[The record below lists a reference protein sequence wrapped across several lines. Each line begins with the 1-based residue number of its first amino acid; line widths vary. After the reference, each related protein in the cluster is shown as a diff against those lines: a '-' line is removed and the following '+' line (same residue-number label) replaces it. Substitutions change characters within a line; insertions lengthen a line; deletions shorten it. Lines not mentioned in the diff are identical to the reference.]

1 YDDLIKYDYDLNSII
16 DLFKNKPLD
25 FNPGERYIYSN
36 SGYVLLA
43 FIIERISGMQYG
55 TFLQKEIFNPL
66 GLLNTG
72 VDNNSEIIE
81 NRARGYMFNSSGS
94 LSNAD
99 YVNMSIK
106 IGGGSLFSTSEDLN
120 TFIQSLLSKDLLVN
134 TLNELPNFNEREG
147 EPVFVASGRV
157 QGFCHQITH
166 RLNSN
171 NTIMVLGNH
180 YSNLALPISD
190 DIYRIYSGKRYDI
203 PQNYLAQEIEIP
215 IEELKGYEGF
225 YDFGF
230 GPVRK
235 LQIKGKSLTYGAK
248 DQESSDKLIPIGENR
263 FFYIQ
268 YWVILEFRNKSDG
281 EYKTLD
287 WVMGKSRYPA
297 ERLKN

>member
-1 YDDLIKYDYDLNSII
+1 EQSS
-16 DLFKNKPLD
+16 
-25 FNPGERYIYSN
+25 YSN

-43 FIIERISGMQYG
+43 FIIEKVSGMKYG
-55 TFLQKEIFNPL
+55 TFLKKEILTPL
-66 GLLNTG
+66 GMDNTG
-72 VDNNSEIIE
+72 IDRNNEILE
-81 NRARGYMFNSSGS
+81 NRAMGYMFNNSGS

-106 IGGGSLFSTSEDLN
+106 IGGGSMYSSSKDLN
-120 TFIQSLLSKDLLVN
+120 TFIHSLLNKDLIEN
-134 TLNELPNFNEREG
+134 TLNELPNFDENEG
-147 EPVFVASGRV
+147 EPIFVASGRV

-166 RLNSN
+166 RLNSK

-190 DIYRIYSGKRYDI
+190 DIYRIYSSKHYDI

-215 IEELKGYEGF
+215 IEELKVYEGF

-248 DQESSDKLIPIGENR
+248 DQESSDKLIAIGKNR

-281 EYKTLD
+281 EYKILD
-287 WVMGKSRYPA
+287 WVMGKNRYPA